1 MHSEEDRAVMYALH
15 TCHGW
20 SIARI
25 AREFDVNWR
34 TARRYARSED
44 AVRYA
49 ERARPAELSEAQLA
63 HVKRRLAA
71 CPQLR
76 ATTLYRE
83 LWELGYAGS
92 YPSLARRVRLLRPRD
107 ERADPVVRFETDPG
121 VQTQVDWAEAGRWP
135 LADSTAELHC
145 LVAVLGYSRM
155 VALRFATDTTR
166 ATTLALLP
174 ELLLDLGG
182 AGEEVLSDRDPAFV
196 IGETPQRRPVFAP
209 QWLDLAANLGT
220 RPRACRPHRAQTK
233 GKIERVIREVKEDFL
248 RWLTGQLL
256 PLRPTLDDYDALARR
271 WTSEVVAVRR
281 HRTTGRVVGEA
292 WEEERPRLREIPDR
306 IRAVLQDE
314 IQSPDVGPLDL
325 AALRLAG
332 ETVEAPS
339 LAVYETVLA

>member
-1 MHSEEDRAVMYALH
+1 MHALH

-34 TARRYARSED
+34 TARRYARSEG

-83 LWELGYAGS
+83 LSELGYAGS

-155 VALRFATDTTR
+155 VALRFATEKTR

-174 ELLLDLGG
+174 DLLLDLGG

-196 IGETPQRRPVFAP
+196 IGETPRHRPVFAP
-209 QWLDLAANLGT
+209 EWLDLAANLGT
-220 RPRACRPHRAQTK
+220 RPRACRAHRAKTK
-233 GKIERVIREVKEDFL
+233 GKVERVVREVKEDFL

-256 PLRPTLDDYDALARR
+256 PVRPTLDDYDALARH
-271 WTSEVVAVRR
+271 WATTVVASRR
-281 HRTTGRVVGEA
+281 HRTTQRIVGEA
-292 WEEERPRLREIPDR
+292 WEEERPVLREIPARLPPQRTGENTDL
-306 IRAVLQDE
+306 AAGL
-314 IQSPDVGPLDL
+314 LDL
-325 AALRLAG
+325 AALHGAG

-339 LAVYETVLA
+339 LAIYEAVLS